1 MAFSGIFF
9 GNDIYLLLMLS
20 FYFLFVALNGTMSL
34 VLLRLSGSKKS
45 RFENFLDSVLSFIKN
60 VNLKTVKGNSKK
72 GFIMFCIFFI
82 TFVVVFVAFETL
94 LHINLGTFEPWKQ
107 WFGFRILSTI
117 FSFIGAGVWLLPIIF
132 LCITCLILE
141 EFVDDLHKRMSSLHS
156 NSIDLVAFKQEYHRL
171 CDVVELADKMLSPL
185 LFEMVSLYIPLLC
198 FSLYSV
204 VNFHEEDSFLFLVG
218 NVLWTLLAA
227 SVLAVIL
234 LFGSKVNEKINSLQ
248 KILQRFPVS
257 SSDEEKLVIF
267 LLDLQ
272 GDPKGLS
279 IGGLVVITKSMSLT
293 IFGVIISYFAVMLT
307 LPK

>member
-1 MAFSGIFF
+1 
-9 GNDIYLLLMLS
+9 MLS

-234 LFGSKVNEKINSLQ
+234 LFGSKVNEK
-248 KILQRFPVS
+248 V
-257 SSDEEKLVIF
+257 
-267 LLDLQ
+267 
-272 GDPKGLS
+272 
-279 IGGLVVITKSMSLT
+279 
-293 IFGVIISYFAVMLT
+293 
-307 LPK
+307 